1 MNKQLSLF
9 PEMAMRLSNNL
20 DEEAHIYAKENFP
33 SHVSLVKGAIEQ
45 AYKDGAGMV
54 FAEIIDLLKKY
65 LDLHES

>member
-1 MNKQLSLF
+1 MTKQLSLF
-9 PEMAMRLSNNL
+9 PEIATRLSNNL
-20 DEEAHIYAKENFP
+20 DEEAHIYAKENLP
-33 SHVSLVKGAIEQ
+33 TDTSLVESAIEQ